1 MGTTAGRVPEQA
13 AEERRRGSFSSR
25 RVFILAAIGSAV
37 GLGNIWRFPYVAYEN
52 GGGAFLVPYL
62 VALLTAGIPF
72 LLLDYAIGHRH
83 RGSAP
88 LSFARLRRGTEGL
101 GWWQVAICFVIAV
114 YYAAVL
120 AWALRY
126 TFFSLDQAWG
136 PDPEAFFFG
145 EFLQAGDVAVTAD
158 VVPGVL
164 VPLAL
169 VWLAVLVIMALGVQ
183 RGIGLTSLVF
193 IPVLVLAFVALVVQA
208 LLLPGAGAGLDA
220 LFTPDW
226 SALTSASVWAAAFGQ
241 IFFSLSVGFGIMITY
256 ASYVRRREDMV
267 GSGLVVGFSNSGFE
281 LLAGIGVFAALG
293 FMAQAGGVAVDE
305 VASGGIGLAFIA
317 FPTIISEAP
326 AGALLGVLFFGS
338 LVIAGIT
345 SLISV
350 IEVVISAVRDKLETS
365 RLTATLAVGV
375 PVAVLSLVLFSTT
388 SGIYVLD
395 VVDHFVNQYGIL
407 VVALV
412 SMLVV
417 AWGLRALTGL
427 GEHLNVHGRP
437 RVGAGWRVLT
447 SVVAPAGLAVVL
459 VLALRDDLET
469 PYEGYPTW
477 LLAVFGWG
485 MAVALPI
492 VGFLLARLRWRAGT
506 HLDGPPPGSD
516 PAAPLHVTPTTELAP
531 GSGHEGGRR

>member
-1 MGTTAGRVPEQA
+1 MSGTAEQVPGQA
-13 AEERRRGSFSSR
+13 DEAQRRGAFSSR

-62 VALLTAGIPF
+62 VALLTAGLPF
-72 LLLDYAIGHRH
+72 LLLDYAIGHRY

-88 LSFARLRRGTEGL
+88 LSFARLSRRTEGL
-101 GWWQVAICFVIAV
+101 GWWQVAICFVISV

-120 AWALRY
+120 AWAVRY
-126 TFFSLDQAWG
+126 AFFSLDKAWG
-136 PDPEAFFFG
+136 SDPEAFFFG
-145 EFLQAGDVAVTAD
+145 EFLQAGDVRVTAD

-164 VPLAL
+164 VPLLL
-169 VWLAVLVIMALGVQ
+169 VWVAVLLIMVLGVQ
-183 RGIGLTSLVF
+183 RGIGVTSLVF
-193 IPVLVLAFVALVVQA
+193 IPVLVLAFAVLVVQA
-208 LLLPGAGAGLDA
+208 LRLPGAGDGLDA
-220 LFTPDW
+220 LFSPDW

-267 GSGLVVGFSNSGFE
+267 GSGLVVGFANSGFE

-293 FMAQAGGVAVDE
+293 FMAQSSGVAVDE

-338 LVIAGIT
+338 LVVAGIT
-345 SLISV
+345 SLVSV
-350 IEVVISAVRDKLETS
+350 IEVVISAVRDKFDTS
-365 RLTATLAVGV
+365 RLTAALAVVV
-375 PVAVLSLVLFSTT
+375 PAALLSLVLFSTT

-417 AWGLRALTGL
+417 VWGIRALTGL
-427 GEHLNVHGRP
+427 GDHLNVHGRP
-437 RVGAGWRVLT
+437 RVGTGWRALT

-459 VLALRDDLET
+459 VLALRDDLRAR
-469 PYEGYPTW
+469 YEDYPSW
-477 LLAVFGWG
+477 LLVGFGWA
-485 MAVALPI
+485 MVVVLPLI
-492 VGFLLARLRWRAGT
+492 GFLLARMPWRAGT
-506 HLDGPPPGSD
+506 HLSGPPPGSD
-516 PAAPLHVTPTTELAP
+516 PAAPLHATATTD
-531 GSGHEGGRR
+531 EGDTR